1 MESANLSKTTIDQNK
16 ILRDTL
22 SIAHKAGLPLDIID
36 SHIMNEIRR
45 KIYEMIRTNRKP
57 EYISIELAMKLIK
70 KLKQSQEKQTDFA
83 KQTDFDMHE
92 FQKRELG
99 SERELAIEERHPS
112 LSTGFQGTD
121 TSQVRIMGDFV
132 VQDDKADIQ
141 EEIQAANVHLMKLF
155 GVSNPYH
162 AVAIFNPENL
172 KRREYLL
179 LDSRYAAEEGF
190 NLTSFTWYY
199 QSTAL
204 VQTGS
209 TNSTDKIKNIT
220 AIKLLGF
227 SLNRRYETQLN
238 RYTILI
244 RELAAQSFIGP
255 TGRRFHFWGRSIR
268 DPTVASAD
276 TFVFLD
282 FNESENMGVF
292 RFRQP
297 IVSLDKLTISVG
309 SPYDLI
315 SFIPARIRGCTLDL
329 TGYPNTWVII
339 TPEDHPWM
347 LFSTIEV
354 LYVEYF
360 TTTNPAADDFNIKY
374 ITKATGHRAVATSI
388 PDPDELTVTN
398 DFSFAPASAFPA
410 FVGTPSTLVI
420 YASNPRLF
428 IHLEIEY
435 IDPASNV
442 SLVELERIN
451 DE

>member
-1 MESANLSKTTIDQNK
+1 MSSVDQNA
-16 ILRDTL
+16 ILHNTL
-22 SIAHKAGLPLDIID
+22 SIAHKAGLPLNIID
-36 SHIMNEIRR
+36 NHIMNEIRR
-45 KIYEMIRTNRKP
+45 KIYDMIRNGRKP

-70 KLKQSQEKQTDFA
+70 KLGQHDEKHSRE
-83 KQTDFDMHE
+83 KSSFDMHE

-99 SERELAIEERHPS
+99 SERELAIEECHPS
-112 LSTGFQGTD
+112 LSTGFRGTD

-132 VQDDKADIQ
+132 TQTNTDND
-141 EEIQAANVHLMKLF
+141 IQAANVHLMKLF
-155 GVSNPYH
+155 GISNPYH
-162 AVAIFNPENL
+162 AVSIFNPNNL
-172 KRREYLL
+172 KRKEYLL
-179 LDSRYAAEEGF
+179 LDSRYAAEEGI

-204 VQTGS
+204 VETGS

-220 AIKLLGF
+220 AVKILGF
-227 SLNRRYETQLN
+227 SLNRRYETALN

-244 RELAAQSFIGP
+244 QEFSAQSFIAP
-255 TGRRFHFWGRSIR
+255 TGRRFHFWGQSRR
-268 DPTVASAD
+268 DPTITSAD

-282 FNESENMGVF
+282 FNEPENMGVF
-292 RFRQP
+292 QFRQP

-315 SFIPARIRGCTLDL
+315 SFLPARIRGCTLDL
-329 TGYPNTWVII
+329 TGYPNTWIII
-339 TPEDHPWM
+339 TPEDHPW
-347 LFSTIEV
+347 LIFGTIDV

-374 ITKATGHRAVATSI
+374 ITKVDGHRAVATSI
-388 PDPDELTVTN
+388 PDPDQLTVTN

-435 IDPASNV
+435 IDPATNV
-442 SLVELERIN
+442 SLVELNRMN